1 MTAPLFIA
9 GDWGTS
15 NLRLA
20 LCRGGEVL
28 ELLHGPGISASALP
42 PESVFLQLTATW
54 TVAYGPLPALLCGM
68 VGARNGWR
76 ETPYLPC
83 PPDAAMLRAG
93 LHEFELAGH
102 RIAIVPGLTC
112 TNPLGAPDIMRGEE
126 TQLLGALALHPELAH
141 GRRLL
146 ALPGTHTKWAVV
158 EDGRVQG
165 FVSAPVGELFALL
178 RTRSTLAL
186 GPGEHVHDPAGFAL
200 GLDRAIQH
208 GGAGLHLIF
217 ETRSR
222 QLREGLSDAA
232 AMSFLSGLLIGNDVG
247 AALRWY
253 GAPAEVTLIGTPS
266 LNSLYAQALQRHGV
280 GHRDLD
286 GQRCALAGLTHLFL
300 EKDLQHAA

>member
-54 TVAYGPLPALLCGM
+54 TVTYGPLPALLCGM

-102 RIAIVPGLTC
+102 
-112 TNPLGAPDIMRGEE
+112 
-126 TQLLGALALHPELAH
+126 Q
-141 GRRLL
+141 
-146 ALPGTHTKWAVV
+146 
-158 EDGRVQG
+158 DGRVQS

-200 GLDRAIQH
+200 GLDRATQH
-208 GGAGLHLIF
+208 GGAGMHLIF

-253 GAPAEVTLIGTPS
+253 GAPTEVTLIGTPS